1 MARPGRSRLRMVQLK
16 VEAVALD
23 WKGQPLVVLREQGG
37 QRAVFIWV
45 GPAEATAIS
54 THLEGQHAPRPMTHD
69 LIMLLLR
76 ELGAKVDQVVI
87 TDMRRTTYYAD
98 LRLNVGDRPL
108 SIDCRPSDAIAVALR
123 ASAPIYIDDDL
134 LDRLEASRREAGEAE
149 VPQPTIVDTGE
160 TTVH

>member
-1 MARPGRSRLRMVQLK
+1 MVQLK

-23 WKGQPLVVLREQGG
+23 WKGHPVVVLREQPG
-37 QRAVFIWV
+37 QTAVFIWV

-54 THLEGQHAPRPMTHD
+54 AHLEDQRSPRPMTHD
-69 LIMLLLR
+69 LIMVLLR

-87 TDMRRTTYYAD
+87 TDMRRRTYYAD
-98 LRLNVGDRPL
+98 LKLNINDRPV

-134 LDRLEASRREAGEAE
+134 LDRLEESRREEGEADLTE
-149 VPQPTIVDTGE
+149 PTIVDTGE